1 MKKLFMIIV
10 TLFAFAGAT
19 GAVYAAVNINTATQ
33 AELETLQGI
42 GPGKAKAIIDYR
54 KKNGPFKSVDDLEK
68 VDGIGPGT
76 MKQLRKDIAV
86 SGATA
91 VKKDDK
97 PAAKEEKKDTK
108 PAAKE
113 EKKDA
118 KAADKKDEKK
128 EVKKEEKKADVKVD
142 KKDEKKA
149 DVKADKKEEKKSD
162 KK

>member
-1 MKKLFMIIV
+1 MKKLLLIIV
-10 TLFAFAGAT
+10 TLFAFT
-19 GAVYAAVNINTATQ
+19 GVAFAAVNINTATQ

-42 GPGKAKAIIDYR
+42 GPGKAKAIMDYR
-54 KKNGPFKSVDDLEK
+54 KKNGPFKSTADLEK
-68 VDGIGPGT
+68 VNGIGPGT
-76 MKQLRKDIAV
+76 MKQLSKDISV
-86 SGATA
+86 SGATT

-108 PAAKE
+108 AADKKDAKPAVKE

-128 EVKKEEKKADVKVD
+128 DVKKED
-142 KKDEKKA
+142 KKA
-149 DVKADKKEEKKSD
+149 DVKADKKEDKKSD